1 MTKYYFK
8 LQPLLNK
15 EQIYED
21 ECARE
26 LKVIKDALQDE
37 ENKLKELKRRETK
50 CQEEL
55 KSKKQYHI
63 TTAELRIYEDY
74 FEGLDDD
81 INNSKRLWEEITKKM
96 EAVQD
101 KLLKIMKKKKALE
114 KLKERGKEEYTDN
127 LYLSLNKELDDI
139 AMIRFNKKQR
149 A

>member
-1 MTKYYFK
+1 MPKYYFK

-81 INNSKRLWEEITKKM
+81 INDSKRLWEEITKKM
-96 EAVQD
+96 KAVQD

-114 KLKERGKEEYTDN
+114 KLKERGKEEYTNN

>member
-1 MTKYYFK
+1 M
-8 LQPLLNK
+8 
-15 EQIYED
+15 
-21 ECARE
+21 
-26 LKVIKDALQDE
+26 
-37 ENKLKELKRRETK
+37 
-50 CQEEL
+50 
-55 KSKKQYHI
+55 
-63 TTAELRIYEDY
+63 RIYEDY

-114 KLKERGKEEYTDN
+114 KLKERGKEEYTNN

>member
-1 MTKYYFK
+1 MAKYYFK

-15 EQIYED
+15 EQVYED
-21 ECARE
+21 ECVRE
-26 LKVIKDALQDE
+26 LKVIKEALQDE
-37 ENKLKELKRRETK
+37 ENKLKEFKKRETK

-63 TTAELRIYEDY
+63 TIAELRIYDDY
-74 FEGLDDD
+74 FEGLDDN
-81 INNSKRLWEEITKKM
+81 INNSNRLLEKITKKM
-96 EAVQD
+96 EVVQD

-114 KLKERGKEEYTDN
+114 KLKERGKAEYINN

-139 AMIRFNKKQR
+139 AMTRFNKKQR

>member
-8 LQPLLNK
+8 LQSLLNK

-37 ENKLKELKRRETK
+37 ENKLKEFKKRETK

>member
-1 MTKYYFK
+1 MPKYYFK

-15 EQIYED
+15 EQVYED
-21 ECARE
+21 ECVSE
-26 LKVIKDALQDE
+26 LKVIKEALQDE

-114 KLKERGKEEYTDN
+114 KLKERGKEEYTNN

>member
-1 MTKYYFK
+1 MPKYYFK

-15 EQIYED
+15 EQVYED
-21 ECARE
+21 ECVSE
-26 LKVIKDALQDE
+26 LKVIKETLQDE
-37 ENKLKELKRRETK
+37 ENKLKEFKKRETK

-81 INNSKRLWEEITKKM
+81 INNSKRLLEEITKKM

-114 KLKERGKEEYTDN
+114 KLKERGKEEYTNN

-139 AMIRFNKKQR
+139 AMTRFNKKQR

>member
-1 MTKYYFK
+1 MPKYHFK

-96 EAVQD
+96 QAVQD
-101 KLLKIMKKKKALE
+101 KL
-114 KLKERGKEEYTDN
+114 
-127 LYLSLNKELDDI
+127 
-139 AMIRFNKKQR
+139 
-149 A
+149 

>member
-1 MTKYYFK
+1 MPKYHFK

-15 EQIYED
+15 EQVYED
-21 ECARE
+21 ECVRE
-26 LKVIKDALQDE
+26 LKIIKDALQDE
-37 ENKLKELKRRETK
+37 EDKLKERKERETK

-55 KSKKQYHI
+55 KAKKQYHT
-63 TTAELRIYEDY
+63 TTAELRVYEDY
-74 FEGLDDD
+74 FEWLDDD
-81 INNSKRLWEEITKKM
+81 INNSKRLLEEIAKKM

-114 KLKERGKEEYTDN
+114 KLKERGKEEYINN

-149 A
+149 D

>member
-114 KLKERGKEEYTDN
+114 KLKERGKEEYTNN

>member
-37 ENKLKELKRRETK
+37 ENKLKELKKRETK

-114 KLKERGKEEYTDN
+114 KLKERGKEEYTNN

>member
-8 LQPLLNK
+8 LQSLLNK

-114 KLKERGKEEYTDN
+114 KLKERGKEEYTNN

>member
-1 MTKYYFK
+1 MPKYYFK

-15 EQIYED
+15 EQVYED
-21 ECARE
+21 ECVRE

-96 EAVQD
+96 KAVQD
-101 KLLKIMKKKKALE
+101 KLLKIMKKRKALE
-114 KLKERGKEEYTDN
+114 KLKERGREEYTNN

>member
-1 MTKYYFK
+1 MPKYYFK

-15 EQIYED
+15 EQVYED
-21 ECARE
+21 ECVSE
-26 LKVIKDALQDE
+26 LKVIKEALQDE
-37 ENKLKELKRRETK
+37 ENKLKELKKCETK

-81 INNSKRLWEEITKKM
+81 INNSKRISEKITKKM
-96 EAVQD
+96 EVVQD

-114 KLKERGKEEYTDN
+114 KLKERGKEEYMNN

-139 AMIRFNKKQR
+139 AMTRFNKKQR
-149 A
+149 D